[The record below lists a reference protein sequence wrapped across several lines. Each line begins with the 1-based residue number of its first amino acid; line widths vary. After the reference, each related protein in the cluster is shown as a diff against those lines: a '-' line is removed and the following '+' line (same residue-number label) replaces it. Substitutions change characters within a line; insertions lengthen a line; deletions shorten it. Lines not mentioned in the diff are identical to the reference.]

1 MGSWKMTS
9 WRRIVRIEV
18 RLFKI
23 IEIQCLCFSCYAF
36 PYFPDLDSDPEWEIT
51 ADSDEQ
57 VYFDIT
63 YQFLK
68 YERKKS

>member
-1 MGSWKMTS
+1 MPTK
-9 WRRIVRIEV
+9 
-18 RLFKI
+18 
-23 IEIQCLCFSCYAF
+23 ADA
-36 PYFPDLDSDPEWEIT
+36 YFPDLDSDPEWEIT

-68 YERKKS
+68 YERKKA